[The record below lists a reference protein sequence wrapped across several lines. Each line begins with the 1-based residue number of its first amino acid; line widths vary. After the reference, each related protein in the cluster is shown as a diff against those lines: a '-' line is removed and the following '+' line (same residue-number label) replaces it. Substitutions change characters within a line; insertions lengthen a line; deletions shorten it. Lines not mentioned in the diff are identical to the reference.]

1 MQEGGVHGWKHDRL
15 LCASSK
21 IRQSMGE
28 VMHFK
33 LEEFIK
39 NNRKPRCARN
49 DNLTVYNTQ
58 RNSSKP
64 CTDHLGNR
72 FGSYKEMALFHKV
85 EPEIFYYRKNKAKLP
100 LELCLSP
107 KSLRGH
113 RYAKKYL
120 LQLQG

>member
-1 MQEGGVHGWKHDRL
+1 MQEGGVYGRHCNRL
-15 LCASSK
+15 FCASSK
-21 IRQSMGE
+21 IRQGMGE

-49 DNLTVYNTQ
+49 DNLTVYNTR
-58 RNSSKP
+58 RNSSVP

-72 FGSYKEMALFHKV
+72 FDSYKEMALFHKV